1 MKRDIKNLKPEDLKS
16 KLEELKKEMMKINM
30 ARAVNAPI
38 ENPGNVKKVRKEIA
52 RIKMLIHTKK
62 EEKEV
67 KNKKA

>member
-1 MKRDIKNLKPEDLKS
+1 MKKDIKNLKPEDLKS

-38 ENPGNVKKVRKEIA
+38 ENPGNVRKVRKEIA

>member
-38 ENPGNVKKVRKEIA
+38 ENPGNVRKVRKEIA
-52 RIKMLIHTKK
+52 RLKMLIHTKK

-67 KNKKA
+67 RNKKA

>member
-30 ARAVNAPI
+30 ARAVNAPL
-38 ENPGNVKKVRKEIA
+38 ENPGNVRKVRKEIA
-52 RIKMLIHTKK
+52 RLKMLIHTKK

-67 KNKKA
+67 RNKKA